1 MEEKKHG
8 KLRTILFL
16 MIPVLVIVI
25 LAIFLGI
32 PGGETLQK
40 WGNKIPVINRII
52 PDPAP
57 NKTNT
62 SDSQNDWQQKY
73 LASSAEI
80 TDRDLQISK
89 LTKQLRDTKT
99 GLEDIKKNNQELQ
112 RQLETKQAKAVQNQ
126 MKQMAK
132 MYANIP
138 ATKAAAMIASMP
150 LEDAALTISNLKPD
164 QQSSILGG
172 MKDAKK
178 AAQITLLVTEIAG
191 LTEMD
196 PILLKDQIHQ
206 IALQQENPTQILAET
221 IAGMPSAQAAG
232 IIQSMMVTN
241 SQTAMELLRNIN
253 VNNRSQILTEIQKT
267 NADLA
272 AQIASS
278 LNR

>member
-8 KLRTILFL
+8 KLRKILFW
-16 MIPVLVIVI
+16 MIPVLVIGI
-25 LAIFLGI
+25 LAIFLVGFF
-32 PGGETLQK
+32 GETLQE
-40 WGNKIPVINRII
+40 WGNKIPVINRFIS
-52 PDPAP
+52 DPAA

-73 LASSAEI
+73 IASSAEV

-89 LTKQLRDTKT
+89 LNKQLRDTKT
-99 GLEDIKKNNQELQ
+99 ELEDIQNTKQKLQ
-112 RQLETKQAKAVQNQ
+112 QQLDTKQAKAVQNQ

-132 MYANIP
+132 MYADIP
-138 ATKAAAMIASMP
+138 ANKAAAMIASMP

-191 LTEMD
+191 LTDTD
-196 PILLKDQIHQ
+196 PILLKDEIHQ
-206 IALQQENPTQILAET
+206 IALQQENPTQTLAET

-241 SQTAMELLRNIN
+241 SQTAMDLLKNIN
-253 VNNRSQILTEIQKT
+253 VNNRAQILTEIQKT
-267 NADLA
+267 NAEMA

-278 LNR
+278 LNK